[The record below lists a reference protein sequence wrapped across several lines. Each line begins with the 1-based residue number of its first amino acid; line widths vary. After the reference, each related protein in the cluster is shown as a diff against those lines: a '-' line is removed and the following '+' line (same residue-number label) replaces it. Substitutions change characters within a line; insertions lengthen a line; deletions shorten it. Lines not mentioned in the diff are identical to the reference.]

1 MKENHALGRTWKQ
14 ARQELFS
21 PEEIAASNAR
31 VEIMIALGKARR
43 EKGLTQKKLS
53 EMTGVKQSVISRLEN
68 GNTPNQIDS
77 LIKLFAAM
85 NMKMQVVPMNN

>member
-1 MKENHALGRTWKQ
+1 MKQNSALGRTWKQ

-21 PEEIAASNAR
+21 LEEIAASNAR
-31 VEIMIALGKARR
+31 VEIMIALSKARK

-53 EMTGVKQSVISRLEN
+53 EMTGVKQSAISRLEN

-85 NMKMQVVPMNN
+85 NMKMQVVPLNN